1 LGQYGVSYREA
12 IYEMPVEVANGI
24 IALHWLAQGI
34 ELTSNGKSERD
45 KADLE
50 SAFEKITN
58 RKKSWQLEQL

>member
-1 LGQYGVSYREA
+1 
-12 IYEMPVEVANGI
+12 MPVEVANGI

-45 KADLE
+45 KAEIE
-50 SAFEKITN
+50 SAFEEITN